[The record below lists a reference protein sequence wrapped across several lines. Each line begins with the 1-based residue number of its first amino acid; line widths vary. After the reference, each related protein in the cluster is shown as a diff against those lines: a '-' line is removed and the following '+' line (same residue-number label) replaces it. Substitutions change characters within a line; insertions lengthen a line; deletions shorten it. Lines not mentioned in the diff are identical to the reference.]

1 MTDSGGPAERG
12 SGNLAVRIGLAGALG
27 IGALVTGFILTRPGR
42 KLVGDVL
49 AGRSRTPLESRV
61 LDALWSDRV
70 LGRRK
75 LEAQEIAPGRIALRG
90 TVRSE
95 EEVGRAVAVAEHAKG
110 VREVESRLEV
120 RPREARRRESRARP
134 ERGEPVP

>member
-1 MTDSGGPAERG
+1 MTDSGGPG
-12 SGNLAVRIGLAGALG
+12 DKGTSNLAIRIGLAGALG

-49 AGRSRTPLESRV
+49 AGRSRTPLEARV

-75 LEAQEIAPGRIALRG
+75 LEAQEIAPGLIALRG
-90 TVRSE
+90 TVRTP
-95 EEVGRAVAVAEHAKG
+95 EEVGRAVAIAEHAKG
-110 VREVESRLEV
+110 VREVESLLEV
-120 RPREARRRESRARP
+120 QPRQRRSVERRRTARS
-134 ERGEPVP
+134 EPSS